1 VEQKSVHWNGI
12 IWQLVHLGG
21 SGLLLIVL
29 WAVLGRYWS
38 VQGFGQFNYIF
49 AYVSIAGIFI
59 DFGLDVLLTRNI
71 AHSSG
76 NIPTSYWKLK
86 FLCSTIFFSVFFI
99 LGLFL
104 AIPIIVL
111 LTLLAGSLALS
122 FTAFLNALLR
132 ARDKLDVEAKIGIIQ
147 KGIFILASIYGVSVL
162 QMHMLWVAQC
172 YAMSHFVGLALTLF
186 SIKKYT
192 LINPQETNQDINSSK
207 TVFYSAWPLFLVA
220 LLGVLTLRVD
230 IFLLQVLLGDES
242 VGIYTAAMRL
252 VEGTIVLGSAY
263 QAAIF
268 PKLVKQ
274 LANQEKF
281 NTLFKEA
288 IKHLILGALLI
299 TIPGMLLSH
308 WLIEL
313 LYGHTFIQSSEILMS
328 LLPAIL
334 LVYQTTLL
342 GSVVIAISKQSH
354 YMLILGFA
362 LLINIIIDYIA
373 IQSFGTMGAVIGFWA
388 KEIGLIIMLGLYIK
402 HYFSIPQQKAT

>member
-86 FLCSTIFFSVFFI
+86 FLCSTIFFSCFFI

-104 AIPIIVL
+104 AIPTIIL

-132 ARDKLDVEAKIGIIQ
+132 AQDKLDVEAKIGIIQ
-147 KGIFILASIYGVSVL
+147 KGIFILVSIYGVSVL

-172 YAMSHFVGLALTLF
+172 YAISHFVGLAFTLF
-186 SIKKYT
+186 SIKKYA
-192 LINPQETNQDINSSK
+192 LINPQETNQGINSSK
-207 TVFYSAWPLFLVA
+207 TVFYSAWPLFFVA

-268 PKLVKQ
+268 PTLVKQ
-274 LANQEKF
+274 LANQKTF
-281 NTLFKEA
+281 STLFKEA
-288 IKHLILGALLI
+288 IKHLFLGALLI
-299 TIPGMLLSH
+299 IIPGMLLSQ

-313 LYGHTFIQSSEILMS
+313 LYGNTFTQSSEILMS

-354 YMLILGFA
+354 YMLILALA

-373 IQSFGTMGAVIGFWA
+373 ILSFGTMGAVIGFWA
-388 KEIGLIIMLGLYIK
+388 KEIGLVIMLGLYINR
-402 HYFSIPQQKAT
+402 YW